1 MKVLTIRALS
11 GLSGDMMLAGLSA
24 MTGVQDSTL
33 NACIESFGISTS
45 PTCSVQLQQKFV
57 QGIAGLHAHV
67 IAPHEHVHRNV
78 HDISKIIQKSSLT
91 DKAKELALNTFY
103 IIAKAEASVHGKSLE
118 DVHFHEVGAL
128 DSIVDICLSSMLFDI
143 LKPDLFVCSP
153 LPLADGMVHCAHGIL
168 PVPAPAVLELLE
180 GASVTGFP
188 FMGEAG
194 ASGANGASGASG
206 NGGETVTP
214 TALALLKSFGV
225 TFGLWPS
232 MRIEKRALVYGT
244 KVFENA
250 PNGSIWAFGEQNNLG

>member
-33 NACIESFGISTS
+33 NACIESFGISS
-45 PTCSVQLQQKFV
+45 PSSLCSVQLQQKFV
-57 QGIAGLHAHV
+57 QGIAGLYAHV

-180 GASVTGFP
+180 GVSVTGFS
-188 FMGEAG
+188 FTGTSGTSGEGSEG
-194 ASGANGASGASG
+194 A
-206 NGGETVTP
+206 ETVTP
-214 TALALLKSFGV
+214 TALALLKSFGA

-232 MRIEKRALVYGT
+232 MCIEKRALVYGT

-250 PNGSIWAFGEQNNLG
+250 PNGSIWAFGEQNNT